1 MSLAKTS
8 AAPVVDIHRIVY
20 VSTATRA
27 CTDVELE
34 ELLSRCRAN
43 NARAAITG
51 MLVYH
56 EQSFLHL
63 LEGPAGALNTLFS
76 KLRADTRHHKIVL
89 LLRER
94 IRERSF
100 PDWAMGFARIP
111 LEQAKTLPGMTDFF
125 ARRSA
130 LQTLTPTRA
139 IHFFMTYKQVSDR
152 AGDGQVTFSGVPEF
166 LDKKG

>member
-1 MSLAKTS
+1 MFPAKS
-8 AAPVVDIHRIVY
+8 AAPVIDVHRIVY

-27 CTDVELE
+27 CADTELE
-34 ELLSRCRAN
+34 ELLNRCRAN
-43 NARAAITG
+43 NAKAGITG

-56 EQSFLHL
+56 DQSFLQMI
-63 LEGPAGALNTLFS
+63 EGPAGALNALFS
-76 KLRADTRHHKIVL
+76 RLRADTRHHKSVL

-100 PDWAMGFARIP
+100 ANWAMGFTRIP
-111 LEQAKTLPGMTDFF
+111 LDQVKTIPGMTDFF

-130 LQTLTPTRA
+130 LQMLTPTRA
-139 IHFFMTYKQVSDR
+139 IRFFMTFKTTADQ
-152 AGDGQVTFSGVPEF
+152 AGDGQVIFRGLPEF